1 MNNAYK
7 APRGEMKK
15 LAKGV
20 YAYLQPF
27 VFYSSNA
34 GLIVGEKEAIVVD
47 SLTNQYMIENFMGKI
62 REVTDQPVRFLINT
76 HPHGDHTYTNH
87 FFTEATVL
95 CSSPCREA
103 TLQMPKD
110 LIEKARQEVPA
121 MSFDGAKDTPQGLVF
136 EKSITLYPEG
146 REIRV
151 VCLGPGHSPS
161 DTYVFLPQEKIVFC
175 GDILFSGTPPLSL
188 AGSVQ
193 GHLKQ
198 LEILAGLE
206 AEIYVAGHGPVVG
219 LEKVYDARD
228 YLLTVLAE
236 ARKCFDQGLSFKEA
250 AQTID
255 LGKKEWTSAP
265 AFFLFA
271 QCARAY
277 SDFRGEEPGSP
288 LDINPGRAAGRPPD
302 K

>member
-1 MNNAYK
+1 MPEYR

-15 LAKGV
+15 LANGI

-34 GLIVGEKEAIVVD
+34 GLVAGEKEALVVD
-47 SLTNQYMIENFMGKI
+47 SLTNRYMIENFIGKI
-62 REVTDQPVRFLINT
+62 KEVTDKPARFLVNT

-87 FFTEATVL
+87 FFTEATVI
-95 CSSPCREA
+95 CSAKCREV
-103 TLQMPKD
+103 TLQMPQNC
-110 LIEKARQEVPA
+110 IEKARQEVPD
-121 MSFDGAKDTPQGLVF
+121 MSFDGAKDTPQDLVF
-136 EKSITLYPEG
+136 EKSLTLYQDG

-161 DTYVFLPQEKIVFC
+161 DTYVFLPEEQIVFC

-188 AGSVQ
+188 AGSVL

-206 AEIYVAGHGPVVG
+206 AKIYVAGHGPVVG
-219 LEKVYDARD
+219 IEKVYDARD
-228 YLLTVLAE
+228 YLQTLLAE
-236 ARKCFDQGLSFKEA
+236 ARKCFDQGLSFQEA
-250 AQTID
+250 ARTID
-255 LGKKEWTSAP
+255 LGKKEWKSAP
-265 AFFLFA
+265 AFFIFA

-277 SDFRGEEPGSP
+277 SEFRGEEPGSP
-288 LDINPGRAAGRPPD
+288 LNINLAELVPARRGE
-302 K
+302 

>member
-1 MNNAYK
+1 MNNGYK

-15 LAKGV
+15 LVEGV
-20 YAYLQPF
+20 YCYLQPF

-34 GLIVGEKEAIVVD
+34 GLIAGEKAAIVVD
-47 SLTNQYMIENFMGKI
+47 SLTNQYMIESFMGKI
-62 REVTDQPVRFLINT
+62 REVTDKPVRLLINT

-95 CSSPCREA
+95 CSSKCREA

-110 LIEKARQEVPA
+110 LIAKARKEVPA
-121 MSFDGAKDTPQGLVF
+121 MSFDGAKDTPQDLIF
-136 EKSITLYPEG
+136 EKSLTLYQEG

-151 VCLGPGHSPS
+151 VCLGPGHSLS

-188 AGSVQ
+188 AGSVL

-206 AEIYVAGHGPVVG
+206 AEIYVAGHGPVAG
-219 LEKVYDARD
+219 REKVHDARD
-228 YLLTVLAE
+228 YLLTLLAE
-236 ARKCFDQGLSFKEA
+236 ARKCFDQGLSFQEA

-288 LDINPGRAAGRPPD
+288 LNINLMELIPARGGQ
-302 K
+302 